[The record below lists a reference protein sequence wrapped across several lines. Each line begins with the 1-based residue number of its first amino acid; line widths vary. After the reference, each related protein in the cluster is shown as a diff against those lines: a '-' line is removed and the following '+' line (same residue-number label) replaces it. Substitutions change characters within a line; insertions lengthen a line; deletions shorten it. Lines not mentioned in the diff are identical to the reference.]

1 MGFGVA
7 DGPPASVRERER
19 REYADRSWR
28 SAAPLR
34 LSLAGGGSDLAGYS
48 DTFGGAVINV
58 TIGRYAYAHLRLL
71 ENPVVV
77 MEACDA
83 GIVETSDLGSEPP
96 NTQLPL
102 HWGVYRRVLHDF
114 NDGVPFGTHIRTF
127 VDAPLGS
134 GLGASSALTVA
145 IVEVFRA
152 ALELPLGR
160 YDIAHLAYAIERFD
174 LGLPGGKQDQYAS
187 AFGGV
192 NFIEFLPGDRV
203 VVNPLRL
210 NNAVLLDL
218 QSSMVVCF
226 SGQARKSQEVINEQV
241 SALAE
246 KHPDAIQKFHQ
257 LKDDAFAMKM
267 ALLRGDLRE
276 AGTILDRSWLA
287 KKGTAANVSNPLIE
301 HLLEVA
307 HKHGA
312 FAGKISGAG
321 GGGFIVFFAD
331 PESKPTLMRS
341 LDEAGGKSD
350 SIVLSTGGVEA
361 WRTSI

>member
-1 MGFGVA
+1 LKDHNQGQAFG
-7 DGPPASVRERER
+7 
-19 REYADRSWR
+19 
-28 SAAPLR
+28 
-34 LSLAGGGSDLAGYS
+34 
-48 DTFGGAVINV
+48 
-58 TIGRYAYAHLRLL
+58 AHL
-71 ENPVVV
+71 
-77 MEACDA
+77 
-83 GIVETSDLGSEPP
+83 
-96 NTQLPL
+96 
-102 HWGVYRRVLHDF
+102 
-114 NDGVPFGTHIRTF
+114 RTF

-152 ALELPLGR
+152 ALDLPLGR

-174 LGLPGGKQDQYAS
+174 LKLPGGKQDQYAS

-192 NFIEFLPGDRV
+192 NFIEFLPDDRV

-210 NNAVLLDL
+210 NDAVLLDL
-218 QSSMVVCF
+218 QSAMIVCF
-226 SGQARKSQEVINEQV
+226 SGQARQSQQVINEQV
-241 SALAE
+241 SAIAGHE
-246 KHPDAIQKFHQ
+246 DTAIQNFHR

-301 HLLEVA
+301 RLLEVG
-307 HKHGA
+307 HRNGA

-321 GGGFIVFFAD
+321 GGGFIVFLAE
-331 PESKPTLMRS
+331 PESKPVLMRS

-350 SIVLSTGGVEA
+350 PVILTSGGVDA